1 MDIFK
6 GLRPFFPERQLIA
19 NPRQS
24 SDRKLAEK
32 GLTVCVQSYPTLQT
46 RVTGCGKSLST
57 SVLVAV
63 VGIGGI
69 CFVLAFITRVHF
81 DMSETQTHYDPVMV
95 NHTKRVREQP
105 QTEPNFAPERMITIS
120 NGPSLARSEAFILSK
135 KQPEFIDV
143 PEPELPV
150 DELLVIEELDL
161 ESPFEEKTD
170 LVKVKTNPT
179 IAKKSPLAKR
189 SGPTQAELLER
200 EKARLAGEV
209 TQQASVVSQSTP
221 HYPRSARRKGFQGRV
236 VVTVTVGTSGRV
248 SSCQI
253 SQSSGH
259 PSLDQSAVS
268 AARRYRFFPAKNGL
282 GQAISVRKDIP
293 FNFQLTS

>member
-1 MDIFK
+1 M
-6 GLRPFFPERQLIA
+6 
-19 NPRQS
+19 
-24 SDRKLAEK
+24 
-32 GLTVCVQSYPTLQT
+32 
-46 RVTGCGKSLST
+46 
-57 SVLVAV
+57 VAV
-63 VGIGGI
+63 AGMGVI
-69 CFVLAFITRVHF
+69 CMLLAFITRVHF
-81 DMSETQTHYDPVMV
+81 AMSEIQTYHEPVMV
-95 NHTKRVREQP
+95 NHTKGVREKP
-105 QTEPNFAPERMITIS
+105 QAEPNFAPERMITVS
-120 NGPSLARSEAFILSK
+120 NGPSLARSEALVLSK
-135 KQPEFIDV
+135 KQPEFIDI
-143 PEPELPV
+143 PDPELPA

-161 ESPFEEKTD
+161 ESPFEEKAD
-170 LVKVKTNPT
+170 LVTRKTSSA

-189 SGPTQAELLER
+189 SGPTQTELLER
-200 EKARLAGEV
+200 EKDRLAGEV

-293 FNFQLTS
+293 FNFRLTS

>member
-1 MDIFK
+1 M
-6 GLRPFFPERQLIA
+6 
-19 NPRQS
+19 QS
-24 SDRKLAEK
+24 L
-32 GLTVCVQSYPTLQT
+32 PTLQT

-57 SVLVAV
+57 SVLVAI
-63 VGIGGI
+63 VGIGVI
-69 CFVLAFITRVHF
+69 CTTLAFITRVHF
-81 DMSETQTHYDPVMV
+81 AMSETQTQYEPVMV
-95 NHTKRVREQP
+95 NHTKSVREKSQV
-105 QTEPNFAPERMITIS
+105 EPSFAPERMITVS
-120 NGPSLARSEAFILSK
+120 NGPSLARSEALVLSK

-161 ESPFEEKTD
+161 KTRFEEKAD
-170 LVKVKTNPT
+170 LGKVKISST
-179 IAKKSPLAKR
+179 IAEKSPLARR
-189 SGPTQAELLER
+189 SGPTEAELLER
-200 EKARLAGEV
+200 EKARLAGVV
-209 TQQASVVSQSTP
+209 THQALVVSQSTP

-259 PSLDQSAVS
+259 SSLDQSAVS

-282 GQAISVRKDIP
+282 GQAISVRKAIP